1 MDGGWGSRVSSLPV
15 QPLQPLFRGEM
26 VPAMLKKAARW
37 APWRAKWNAKRG
49 KWDKIPCYPTAP
61 YYGISTAKPDRWVSF
76 DAALAGLAAQPDRFA
91 GLGYCMT
98 GAHGVVGID
107 LDRCVDAGVVAPWAR
122 EIVDALGTYAER
134 SPSGLGLRMFVRGE
148 ILSDWT
154 NHDIGIEVYAGHE
167 PRFLTVTGDH
177 LAGTPVQI
185 AQEQPGVLAQLAQ
198 RYARERSDPA
208 ASLITLQMPGLVDE
222 LLLPD
227 LATLGLPYGAMD
239 FLAEGTAR
247 GDRSRELFAA
257 AVALHQAGLDA
268 AEVFSVLAQNPHA
281 LEVAL
286 DHRRQDHDRALRY
299 LWVEHAQKAKGKGTS
314 RVATL
319 DDFDVVGPT
328 TPPATKASPRPRFA
342 FDQAAAF
349 SQRKPVEYLIKDV
362 LPRADVGAVFG
373 ESGAGKSFLALD
385 LCMAVARGGDWR
397 GRRVKGGAV
406 AYVCAEGAGGF
417 TVRLKAYAE
426 HHGLELEA
434 LPLFV
439 LGDAPNILQ
448 TADVKD
454 LLAALRTIPGLALVV
469 LDTLAQVTAGANE
482 NSGEDMGR
490 ALGHCKAIAQGT
502 RAMVLLV
509 AHAGKDA
516 DRGLR
521 GWSGIKGALDVEILV
536 ERSDNYRAATIT
548 KMKDGKGEGD
558 EFPFS
563 LVSVTLGQDQDGD
576 DITSCVLAHGQALPK
591 EQRRV
596 EPKGNVEKLVLRTAT
611 VMRDLS
617 DGVTTQQLIDAVVNE
632 MVAPEAG
639 KRDRRREMVMRAL
652 ESLAAGNH
660 LSLTGGAVNLLSA
673 AG

>member
-1 MDGGWGSRVSSLPV
+1 MSSKPE
-15 QPLQPLFRGEM
+15 PLQPPFRGELI
-26 VPAMLKKAARW
+26 PSMLKKAARW
-37 APWRAKWNAKRG
+37 APWRAKWSPKRG

-61 YYGISTAKPDRWVSF
+61 FYGISTAKPERWTSF
-76 DAALAGLAAQPDRFA
+76 DAALVGLAGEPDRFA

-98 GAHGVVGID
+98 GAHGIVGID
-107 LDRCVDAGVVAPWAR
+107 LDGCIDAGVVAPWAR
-122 EIVDALGTYAER
+122 EIVDTLGTYAER

-148 ILSDWT
+148 ILNDWT

-177 LAGTPVQI
+177 VAGTPLQI
-185 AQEQPGVLAQLAQ
+185 AQERPGVLAQLAQ

-208 ASLITLQMPGLVDE
+208 ASLITLEMPDLVDE

-227 LATLGLPYGAMD
+227 LDTLGLPYGAFD
-239 FLAEGTAR
+239 FLTDGTAR

-257 AVALHQAGLDA
+257 AVALHQAGLEA
-268 AEVFSVLAQNPHA
+268 AMVFSVLAQNPHA

-299 LWVEHAQKAKGKGTS
+299 LWVEHAQKAKGRGTS
-314 RVATL
+314 KVATI
-319 DDFDVVGPT
+319 DDFEVVGPASAA
-328 TPPATKASPRPRFA
+328 PAAKAAARPRFA

-349 SQRKPVEYLIKDV
+349 SLRKPVEYLIKDV

-385 LCMAVARGGDWR
+385 LCMAVARGAEWR
-397 GRRVKGGAV
+397 GRRVAAGTV

-417 TVRLKAYAE
+417 TVRLRAYAE
-426 HHGLELEA
+426 HHGLELDA
-434 LPLFV
+434 VPLFV
-439 LGDAPNILQ
+439 LGDAPNILER
-448 TADVKD
+448 TDVKD
-454 LLAALRTIPGLALVV
+454 LLAALRALPDLALVV

-490 ALGHCKAIAQGT
+490 ALGHCKTIAQVTG
-502 RAMVLLV
+502 AMVLLV
-509 AHAGKDA
+509 AHAGKDV

-536 ERSDNYRAATIT
+536 ERSDKYRAATIT

-558 EFPFS
+558 EFAFT
-563 LVSVTLGQDQDGD
+563 LTSVTLGQDQDGD
-576 DITSCVLAHGQALPK
+576 DITSCVLAHGQSLPK

-632 MVAPEAG
+632 MPEPEAG
-639 KRDRRREMVMRAL
+639 KRDRRREIVMRAL
-652 ESLAAGNH
+652 ESLVVGNH
-660 LSLTGGAVNLLSA
+660 LSLTGGAVNVLFA